1 MFIRIVTIFILTLSL
16 IGCATNP
23 VTGRSQ
29 FLLISEDQAI
39 SASSDAYV
47 KMLAP
52 LDEKGK
58 IDADAEMTAR
68 VHRITALLIAQ
79 AIQFRPETKDWDWR
93 VKVIDDPETVNAF
106 CMAGGKMAI
115 YSGLILKLDATDDEI
130 AQVMGHEIAHALSA
144 HTAEQMSIA
153 LATNLAVT
161 AFAVTR
167 DEPGVALAGASLAAA
182 LAIKLPN
189 SRTAE
194 SESDEIG
201 ILLAARA
208 GFDPNAAVSLWQK
221 MAKNSGSDSEFDFF
235 STHPAPVKR
244 IETLRKL
251 VPKMMPYYQQK
262 GDRPVYPLQSNLEFS
277 QRTKRSVAAAY
288 NTMEYSTTPDT
299 TLAMLSS
306 TP

>member
-1 MFIRIVTIFILTLSL
+1 MLIRNATIFILLLSL

-29 FLLISEDQAI
+29 FMLISEKQAI
-39 SASSDAYV
+39 SASSEAYV

-58 IDADAEMTAR
+58 IDSDPVMAAR
-68 VHRITALLIAQ
+68 VNEITAKLIAQ
-79 AIQFRPETKDWDWR
+79 AILFRPETNDWDWR

-115 YSGLILKLDATDDEI
+115 YSGLILKLEASDDEI

-153 LATNLAVT
+153 MATSLAVT
-161 AFAVTR
+161 TIAITN
-167 DEPGVALAGASLAAA
+167 DDPGVALAGASLAAA

-194 SESDEIG
+194 SESDVIG
-201 ILLAARA
+201 IELAAKA
-208 GFDPNAAVSLWQK
+208 GYDPNAAVSLWKK
-221 MAKNSGSDSEFDFF
+221 MAKESGNDSEFDFF
-235 STHPAPVKR
+235 STHPAPKKR
-244 IETLRKL
+244 MDELARL
-251 VPKMMPYYQQK
+251 VPKMMPYYLQK
-262 GDRPVYPLQSNLEFS
+262 GSRPVYPLKTGDE
-277 QRTKRSVAAAY
+277 
-288 NTMEYSTTPDT
+288 
-299 TLAMLSS
+299 
-306 TP
+306 